1 MFKIK
6 SLQQRLALYMLLP
19 VTLLL
24 LGMGFVGFLY
34 ARKSL
39 LDQWGEAAIL
49 KLQRAAHRVD
59 MQLSAPKELLK
70 VFNQTGGIPNA
81 DDLREIVVEQ
91 LEQMDAVARVRLTW
105 MGDAGLRSSGHMGP
119 MKGSRRGMMRF
130 HQARV
135 EEITPPRYDSL
146 IKNKTVSLISEL
158 KDPNGQIVG
167 RLEVVLRFNAFVNAL
182 QDADLWQGH
191 ETFLVDDTG
200 TILTGTTLEDRQQ
213 LGDTNNPLELET
225 LKAIKEK
232 PYGTILGPGH
242 PPSEVIGFYRLEE
255 APWNLVMIAP
265 GEKILSPITRFR
277 NYYFLTGGAFIL
289 FILILIRWVAG
300 HTVSSI
306 KDVSRAAESVAK
318 GQYGIMLP
326 VKTQDEVGEL
336 TRSFNTM
343 VIQLEERSRLK
354 KTLDLAMEV
363 QQNLLPKT
371 DPIVKGLDI
380 AGKSIYCDETGG
392 DYYDF
397 LKIDE
402 NESQKIGV
410 VVGDVSDHGIPS
422 ALLMATVRASL
433 RQRSMLSN
441 NISSIVTDVNRQ
453 LAADVEDSGRFMT
466 LFFLSVDLSHRNL
479 KWVRAGHDPAI
490 LYDPKTNTFENLM
503 GPGLALGVDQNWQY
517 EESKK
522 SGLAKG
528 QIILLG
534 TDGIWEARN
543 ANGEMYGKKPLYEI
557 IRQNSDRSA
566 KGILG
571 AILDDLSLFQGDRKS
586 EDDVTLVVL
595 KVEADF

>member
-34 ARKSL
+34 AKKSL

-70 VFNQTGGIPNA
+70 VFNKTGGIPNA
-81 DDLREIVVEQ
+81 EDLREIVVEQ
-91 LEQMDAVARVRLTW
+91 LDQMDAVARVRLTW

-158 KDPNGQIVG
+158 KDPKGQIVG

-300 HTVSSI
+300 RTVSSI

-318 GQYGIMLP
+318 GRYGIMLP

-371 DPIVKGLDI
+371 DPIVKDLDI

-410 VVGDVSDHGIPS
+410 VVGDVWQLFGRLFVSDLCCQI
-422 ALLMATVRASL
+422 TFQASL
-433 RQRSMLSN
+433 QMSTDSLPRMLK
-441 NISSIVTDVNRQ
+441 IQ
-453 LAADVEDSGRFMT
+453 AD
-466 LFFLSVDLSHRNL
+466 L
-479 KWVRAGHDPAI
+479 
-490 LYDPKTNTFENLM
+490 
-503 GPGLALGVDQNWQY
+503 
-517 EESKK
+517 
-522 SGLAKG
+522 
-528 QIILLG
+528 
-534 TDGIWEARN
+534 
-543 ANGEMYGKKPLYEI
+543 
-557 IRQNSDRSA
+557 
-566 KGILG
+566 
-571 AILDDLSLFQGDRKS
+571 
-586 EDDVTLVVL
+586 
-595 KVEADF
+595 

>member
-34 ARKSL
+34 AKKSL

-70 VFNQTGGIPNA
+70 VFNKTGGIPNA
-81 DDLREIVVEQ
+81 EDLREIVVEQ
-91 LEQMDAVARVRLTW
+91 LDQMDAVARVRLTW

-158 KDPNGQIVG
+158 KDPKGQIVG

-300 HTVSSI
+300 RTVSSI

-318 GQYGIMLP
+318 GRYGIMLP

-371 DPIVKGLDI
+371 DPIVKDLDI

-517 EESKK
+517 EENKK

-543 ANGEMYGKKPLYEI
+543 ANGDMYGKKPLYKVL
-557 IRQNSDRSA
+557 RQNS
-566 KGILG
+566 
-571 AILDDLSLFQGDRKS
+571 
-586 EDDVTLVVL
+586 
-595 KVEADF
+595 

>member
-49 KLQRAAHRVD
+49 KLQRAAHQVD

-70 VFNQTGGIPNA
+70 VFNKTGGIPNA
-81 DDLREIVVEQ
+81 DDLQEIVVEQ
-91 LEQMDAVARVRLTW
+91 LKQMDAVARVRLTW
-105 MGDAGLRSSGHMGP
+105 MGDAGLRSTGH

-135 EEITPPRYDSL
+135 KEITPPRYDSL
-146 IKNKTVSLISEL
+146 IKNKTVSLLSEL
-158 KDPNGQIVG
+158 KDQNGQIAG
-167 RLEVVLRFNAFVNAL
+167 RLEVVFRFNAFVNAL
-182 QDADLWQGH
+182 QDTDLWQGH
-191 ETFLVDDTG
+191 EAFLVDDTG

-265 GEKILSPITRFR
+265 GEEILSPITRFR
-277 NYYFLTGGAFIL
+277 NYYFLTGGVFIL
-289 FILILIRWVAG
+289 FILILIRWVTG
-300 HTVSSI
+300 LTVSSI

-318 GQYGIMLP
+318 GQYGITLP

-354 KTLDLAMEV
+354 KALDLAMEV

-371 DPIVKGLDI
+371 DPIVEGLDI
-380 AGKSIYCDETGG
+380 AGKSIYCDEIGG

-397 LKIDE
+397 LHVGE
-402 NESQKIGV
+402 RESGKIGV

-433 RQRSMLSN
+433 RQRAMLSN

-466 LFFLSVDLSHRNL
+466 LFFLTVDLSHRNL

-503 GPGLALGVDQNWQY
+503 GPGLALGVDQYWQY
-517 EESKK
+517 EENKK

-543 ANGEMYGKKPLYEI
+543 TNGKMYGKNPIYKVL
-557 IRQNSDRSA
+557 RQNSDRGA
-566 KGILG
+566 KEILD
-571 AILDDLSLFQGDRKS
+571 ALLDDLFRFQGDRKS

-595 KVEADF
+595 KVEADFL